1 MIQGRTVLGR
11 KRPQVGMFDGRQLE
25 VTMRCAVVH
34 MPEQEDGN
42 TRAVTLRRPL
52 R

>member
-1 MIQGRTVLGR
+1 MIQGRTALGR
-11 KRPQVGMFDGRQLE
+11 KRSQVEMFDGRRLE
-25 VTMRCAVVH
+25 VTMQCAVVH

-42 TRAVTLRRPL
+42 TQAVTLRRPL